1 MLNRIKQLKKL
12 WTLTN
17 KDPQYL
23 KAIETLT
30 VEDIEKIPD
39 KGNGKAQF
47 IPMMSESERDVY
59 LKNQEPMWKKFNDK
73 LREIIHE

>member
-17 KDPQYL
+17 KDPRYL

-30 VEDIEKIPD
+30 VDDIEKIPD
-39 KGNGKAQF
+39 KGNGGATF
-47 IPMMSESERDVY
+47 IPLMSESERDSY
-59 LKNQEPMWKKFNDK
+59 LKNQEPMWKKFNEK
-73 LREIIHE
+73 LREIIHD